1 MYNSNNK
8 RNCIAF
14 GMQDS
19 HESDRIPPEQEIR
32 IFIL

>member
-19 HESDRIPPEQEIR
+19 HESDRSSEQEIG
-32 IFIL
+32 ILIL